1 MPHIRMR
8 ALSED
13 HVAKLS
19 GILAQDLAAAANTPE
34 DNFTFER
41 IDTQFFLKGKATKS
55 FPFIE
60 VLWFARPQED
70 KNACA
75 RIITEHVKELVGKEE
90 DVVVVFKELAKE
102 SYYENGKHF

>member
-8 ALSED
+8 SMTED

-19 GILAQDLAAAANTPE
+19 HVLTKELAAAANTDE
-34 DNFTFER
+34 DNFTFEL
-41 IDTQFFLKGKATKS
+41 IGTKFFTQGKTTKS

-60 VLWFARPQED
+60 VLWFPRSQEN

-75 RIITEHVKELVGKEE
+75 RIITDHIKELVGKEE
-90 DVVVVFKELAKE
+90 DVVVVFTELTKE

>member
-8 ALSED
+8 AMTEE

-19 GILAQDLAAAANTPE
+19 GVLAKELAVAVHTDI
-34 DNFTFER
+34 DNFTFELVETKFF
-41 IDTQFFLKGKATKS
+41 TQGKATKS
-55 FPFIE
+55 YPFVE
-60 VLWFARPQED
+60 VLWFPRSQES

-75 RIITEHVKELVGKEE
+75 RIITDHIKELVGKEE
-90 DVVVVFKELAKE
+90 DVVVLFKELAKE